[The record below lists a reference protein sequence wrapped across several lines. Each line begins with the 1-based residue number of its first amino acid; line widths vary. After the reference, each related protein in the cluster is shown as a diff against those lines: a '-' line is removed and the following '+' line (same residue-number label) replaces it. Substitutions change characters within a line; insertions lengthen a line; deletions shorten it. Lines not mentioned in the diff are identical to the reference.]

1 VRDSA
6 ATKRIVITGLGVI
19 APNGNGVAAFE
30 EALRKGGSGL
40 RHQETMAES
49 KFGCTVAGTPLGVDE
64 LCEASFREEELL
76 AMNMSQRYASLSAIE
91 AWQDAGLERPAPD
104 SDEVDWRSGAI
115 LGTGIGGM
123 DTIAAKVVP
132 LTNAAKVRRMG
143 SVCVEQVMASGISAR
158 VSGQLALGNQVTTN
172 SSACSTGTEAIAMGM
187 ERIRNGLADRMLCG
201 GAEAAS
207 HYIWAGFDA
216 MRVLMRGSNDEPEK
230 ASRPLSASA
239 GGFIPG
245 SGAGVVLLES
255 LESALERGARIH
267 AELLGAG
274 LNCGG
279 HRMGGSMTA
288 PNPTSVRRC
297 ITEAL
302 ADAGISPD
310 RVDAINGHLTA
321 TVADPRE
328 VDSWEKALG
337 REQGSLPPI
346 TATKSMIGHALGAAG
361 GIESVASILMVSKGF
376 VHPSINCEDVH
387 PEIERHAASIPHSVL
402 EMPDLDVLVKA
413 GFGFGDVN
421 ACLVFK
427 RYTE

>member
-1 VRDSA
+1 
-6 ATKRIVITGLGVI
+6 
-19 APNGNGVAAFE
+19 
-30 EALRKGGSGL
+30 
-40 RHQETMAES
+40 M
-49 KFGCTVAGTPLGVDE
+49 
-64 LCEASFREEELL
+64 
-76 AMNMSQRYASLSAIE
+76 
-91 AWQDAGLERPAPD
+91 
-104 SDEVDWRSGAI
+104 
-115 LGTGIGGM
+115 
-123 DTIAAKVVP
+123 
-132 LTNAAKVRRMG
+132 
-143 SVCVEQVMASGISAR
+143 
-158 VSGQLALGNQVTTN
+158 
-172 SSACSTGTEAIAMGM
+172 
-187 ERIRNGLADRMLCG
+187 
-201 GAEAAS
+201 
-207 HYIWAGFDA
+207 
-216 MRVLMRGSNDEPEK
+216 
-230 ASRPLSASA
+230 
-239 GGFIPG
+239 
-245 SGAGVVLLES
+245 LLES

-387 PEIERHAASIPHSVL
+387 PEIERHAASIPHSAL
-402 EMPDLDVLVKA
+402 ELPDLDVLVKA

-427 RYTE
+427 RYRE